1 MVNCRIN
8 ALRKRK
14 VILVRDLGKG
24 FILDGLEI
32 QSLNTV
38 VHSDEIQIIPSL
50 LKEENKK

>member
-1 MVNCRIN
+1 M
-8 ALRKRK
+8 
-14 VILVRDLGKG
+14 ILVRDLGKG